1 MFSFGTY
8 IYTSLITPS
17 RGRCRFKI
25 FQEINLIMG
34 VHPLP
39 CPLVAWWVFENGITL
54 FPWISVWLKGGV
66 LIGRRALNHGA
77 LFKNLTINLH

>member
-1 MFSFGTY
+1 
-8 IYTSLITPS
+8 
-17 RGRCRFKI
+17 
-25 FQEINLIMG
+25 MG